1 MLTFSCLPGNVI
13 VNNNV
18 TGYIMVYKQSG
29 NNTIM
34 DNVASDIQDYKSA
47 SGASP
52 RAHRHS

>member
-18 TGYIMVYKQSG
+18 TRYIGVNKQSG

-34 DNVASDIQDYKSA
+34 NNVALDIRDYNSA

-52 RAHRHS
+52 RARRHS